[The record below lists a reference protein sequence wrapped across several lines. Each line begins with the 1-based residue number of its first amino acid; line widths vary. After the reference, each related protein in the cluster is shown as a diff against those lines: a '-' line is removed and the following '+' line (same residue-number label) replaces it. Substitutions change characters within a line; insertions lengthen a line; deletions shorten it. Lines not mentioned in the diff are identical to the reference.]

1 MAVTGVEPISGGS
14 KPPILNLCTIP
25 LWTHVGEVRLELT
38 YREGQYGYLLTRVGF
53 TDQCRYSPII
63 CTPNRIRTGI
73 STLRGWPPKPIS
85 KIGAYIS
92 VCQRT
97 SWYWERDSNPCHMLE
112 RHIAWTASRYPSI
125 IFCGDNGSR
134 TRTTQRDKLALLPFN
149 HTSIM

>member
-14 KPPILNLCTIP
+14 KPPILSLCTIP
-25 LWTHVGEVRLELT
+25 LWTHVGFEPLLHSASVRCYQVTLHGPYLVGEVRLELT
-38 YREGQYGYLLTRVGF
+38 YREGQYGDLLTRVGF

-97 SWYWERDSNPCHMLE
+97 CWYSGRDSNSHL
-112 RHIAWTASRYPSI
+112 T
-125 IFCGDNGSR
+125 D
-134 TRTTQRDKLALLPFN
+134 
-149 HTSIM
+149 